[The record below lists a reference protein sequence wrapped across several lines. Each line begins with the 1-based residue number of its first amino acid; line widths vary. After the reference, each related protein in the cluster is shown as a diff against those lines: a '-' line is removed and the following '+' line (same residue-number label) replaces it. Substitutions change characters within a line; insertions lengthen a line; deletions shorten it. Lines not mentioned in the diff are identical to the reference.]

1 MISLKLTDIKTFMN
15 QLLRSE
21 TFDNFLLAEAS
32 ISKGATFSIDGHV
45 NPSFYSKEELDV
57 QGLSERSILPY
68 AMLRPACYQLM
79 RGSRAPVSFKFI
91 LTLSPENMAN
101 TLARSESGL
110 TAGDVTGMLLN
121 ISFQNG
127 QLFMTTGISYASFY
141 GGHTLDREWDSMAR
155 KFLAKHGILFEEN

>member
-32 ISKGATFSIDGHV
+32 ISKDATFSIDGHV
-45 NPSFYSKEELDV
+45 NPSFYSKEELDG

-68 AMLRPACYQLM
+68 AMLRPVCYQLM
-79 RGSRAPVSFKFI
+79 RGSRVPVSFKFI

-110 TAGDVTGMLLN
+110 TASDVTGMLLN

-127 QLFMTTGISYASFY
+127 QLFLTTGISYASFY
-141 GGHTLDREWDSMAR
+141 ADHTLDHEWDAMVR
-155 KFLAKHGILFEEN
+155 KFLSRHSVTFEEV